1 MLRDLL
7 VWAVLLG
14 SVLATVPLAI
24 YGILVAGSRL
34 SVNFHYGE

>member
-14 SVLATVPLAI
+14 SALATVPLAI
-24 YGILVAGSRL
+24 YGILVAGSRR